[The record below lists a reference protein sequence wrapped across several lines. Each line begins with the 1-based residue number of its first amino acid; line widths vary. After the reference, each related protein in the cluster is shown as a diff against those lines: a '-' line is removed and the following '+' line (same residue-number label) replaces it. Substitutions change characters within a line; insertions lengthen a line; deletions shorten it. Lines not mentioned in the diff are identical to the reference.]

1 MEPFIQLKNTP
12 IKEIVISASFEE
24 NLSDELIDNFKNK
37 FVAATDY
44 IDLGRGFTAN
54 FRQEKKGLPQT
65 SIEVDGFIFKNDKN
79 KVVNLRRGR
88 VALHKINGYEN
99 FEELKKEFISIFDI
113 LLTVVDKDIKLNNLG
128 LRYLNLFEIQ
138 KQENIEDVL
147 TISVQSSF
155 EFDTKHKSNIKL
167 IFEKCNEENTSATI
181 STNEIAKDGINGIIL
196 DIQTNRAFFDSI
208 FSKNFIEKEMEDLRY
223 LKNTLFFKSV
233 TEKTIEKYK

>member
-1 MEPFIQLKNTP
+1 M
-12 IKEIVISASFEE
+12 
-24 NLSDELIDNFKNK
+24 
-37 FVAATDY
+37 
-44 IDLGRGFTAN
+44 
-54 FRQEKKGLPQT
+54 
-65 SIEVDGFIFKNDKN
+65 
-79 KVVNLRRGR
+79 RRGR

>member
-113 LLTVVDKDIKLNNLG
+113 LLTVVDKDIIRKAL
-128 LRYLNLFEIQ
+128 
-138 KQENIEDVL
+138 
-147 TISVQSSF
+147 
-155 EFDTKHKSNIKL
+155 
-167 IFEKCNEENTSATI
+167 
-181 STNEIAKDGINGIIL
+181 
-196 DIQTNRAFFDSI
+196 
-208 FSKNFIEKEMEDLRY
+208 
-223 LKNTLFFKSV
+223 V
-233 TEKTIEKYK
+233 TFGV